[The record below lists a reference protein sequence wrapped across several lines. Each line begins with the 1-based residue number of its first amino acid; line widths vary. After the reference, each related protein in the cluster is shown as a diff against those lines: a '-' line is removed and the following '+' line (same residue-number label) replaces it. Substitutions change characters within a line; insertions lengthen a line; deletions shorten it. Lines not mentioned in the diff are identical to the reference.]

1 MEANGQQTKH
11 FSDLIEDSYKKWNDT
26 RVILDGG
33 TGTGKSYFILNI
45 LSKYAD
51 TEGKRVLYLCN
62 RSPLKEKIYHE
73 AKKMNLL
80 ETVTVITYQK
90 LADLIQKKEPVPDT
104 EYVVADECHY
114 FTEDALFNE

>member
-90 LADLIQKKEPVPDT
+90 LADLHTKKGT
-104 EYVVADECHY
+104 SSRYRICGCG
-114 FTEDALFNE
+114 

>member
-51 TEGKRVLYLCN
+51 TEGKR
-62 RSPLKEKIYHE
+62 
-73 AKKMNLL
+73 
-80 ETVTVITYQK
+80 
-90 LADLIQKKEPVPDT
+90 
-104 EYVVADECHY
+104 
-114 FTEDALFNE
+114 